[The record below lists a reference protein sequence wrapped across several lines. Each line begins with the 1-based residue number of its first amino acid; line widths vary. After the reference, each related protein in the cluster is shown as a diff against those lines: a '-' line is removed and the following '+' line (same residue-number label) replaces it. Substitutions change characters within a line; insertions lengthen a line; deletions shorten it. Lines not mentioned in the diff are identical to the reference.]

1 MSIEVIVQNKQRSRR
16 LKLLRR
22 QVSREAV
29 FRVLQDHAHYSKP
42 SEERKRKIGRAESRR
57 RKSKARWTK
66 KLLGDER

>member
-1 MSIEVIVQNKQRSRR
+1 MSIEVIVRNNNVEGA